1 MTRLSSGG
9 GVGGEGV
16 ELASRILAIGAPV
29 AVKCIPVEVESGG
42 GWAIGEDVV
51 HEALG
56 VGPRGAGAR
65 SAGESVLV
73 GGCNPRG
80 NADVADLLRGRG
92 VPRARKTGA
101 GTHCVL
107 HAVYGTC
114 FTGRLRR
121 AGRGDCRGRG
131 GFAA

>member
-1 MTRLSSGG
+1 MPSLSSGR
-9 GVGGEGV
+9 GVGGKGV
-16 ELASRILAIGAPV
+16 ELASSILAIGAPV
-29 AVKCIPVEVESGG
+29 AVKCVHVEEESGG
-42 GWAIGEDVV
+42 GRAVGEDVV
-51 HEALG
+51 HEALC
-56 VGPRGAGAR
+56 VGPRGAGAN

-101 GTHCVL
+101 GAHCVL

-114 FTGRLRR
+114 FAGRLRR
-121 AGRGDCRGRG
+121 AGRGDCRGGG